1 MTCLSAWPESSCW
14 AGCFLSRES
23 RLQAG
28 SRQSLW
34 ESSRLSCPSHD
45 LDSTWFPADMGK
57 QQLYCCGFFL
67 ILFPVCAWVVSGKRG
82 RGKSTASLIE
92 IHNGHHN
99 LLRSMTEKGWCL
111 YGSACYLPWTIPP
124 SCDCTCTHY
133 KMESESCHFFE
144 NNVNG
149 SGLFFL
155 RWFWKYI
162 GDKDSKVF

>member
-1 MTCLSAWPESSCW
+1 MLVCMARVFLLGRLLPKQRKQAPSWEQAESLREQQALLS
-14 AGCFLSRES
+14 LSRS
-23 RLQAG
+23 GLNMLSSWHGQTAAIL
-28 SRQSLW
+28 LW
-34 ESSRLSCPSHD
+34 
-45 LDSTWFPADMGK
+45 
-57 QQLYCCGFFL
+57 FFL

-149 SGLFFL
+149 SGLFF
-155 RWFWKYI
+155 W
-162 GDKDSKVF
+162 GDFGNI